1 VVAVAIVNGAI
12 ARAVFATRV
21 TAQGIS
27 IPVAP
32 TDSQALSTFS
42 GLPEADV
49 LNLAVPYLFVVD
61 REGLIREDHAFDAGS
76 GPASYWDDAETNM
89 RGSFQMWLGNGG
101 PVEPGPAEPPE
112 PAEPQAPSLPRNSIV
127 DAASFTPVNDPGGAP
142 APGSIVSIFGSG
154 FTDRL
159 VVADSTP
166 LPTSLNGVSVTV
178 GGTPLPLFFVSEGQ
192 INAQLPYLNAAAAL
206 AGAAQNEALSAM
218 VTNSAGSS
226 EQREL
231 VLAPASPSIFT
242 FNQSGGG
249 QGIVVFVNTATLA
262 APLGL
267 TPDSRPARPGE
278 ALTVFANGLGD
289 VTPPIGLGV
298 NSCDP
303 DGVCSPDFSNLV
315 LRHAALRPSVE
326 IGGVVVNDQDL
337 IFAGLAPEFVA
348 LFQLNLIVPE
358 GVPSGNAVPIVIRQN
373 GASSREVTIA
383 IEAPPMPPPP
393 PSGR

>member
-1 VVAVAIVNGAI
+1 
-12 ARAVFATRV
+12 
-21 TAQGIS
+21 
-27 IPVAP
+27 
-32 TDSQALSTFS
+32 
-42 GLPEADV
+42 LP
-49 LNLAVPYLFVVD
+49 
-61 REGLIREDHAFDAGS
+61 G
-76 GPASYWDDAETNM
+76 
-89 RGSFQMWLGNGG
+89 
-101 PVEPGPAEPPE
+101 
-112 PAEPQAPSLPRNSIV
+112 NSIV
-127 DAASFTPVNDPGGAP
+127 DAASFTPANDAGGAP

-178 GGTPLPLFFVSEGQ
+178 DGTPLPLFFVSEGQ

-206 AGAAQNEALSAM
+206 AGVGQNEALNAM

-226 EQREL
+226 AQREL
-231 VLAPASPSIFT
+231 IMAPVSPSIFT
-242 FNQSGGG
+242 FDQSGGG

-278 ALTVFANGLGD
+278 ALTVFANGLGE

-315 LRHAALRPSVE
+315 LRHAAVRPSVE
-326 IGGVVVNDQDL
+326 MGGVVLSDQDL

-383 IEAPPMPPPP
+383 IEAPSMPPPP